1 MKNKVRLFWIT
12 TLVVIISLNFI
23 SCGPPRL
30 SGIVSIEG
38 DPRVGKTLT
47 ANIGS
52 LGGSGIITYQWLRD
66 GAIAVADTNEYTL
79 QPADRGSAITVT
91 VIRSDNS
98 GSVSSSPVTPWGYA
112 VGETGPGGGII
123 FYVDL
128 NGFTMT
134 DTGETAYY
142 LEAAPANM
150 ATTLRWSTTTN
161 WQNAPNVAGT
171 SQAIGTG
178 RHNTAL
184 ILAVDATAPAALAC
198 RNFSN
203 NGLSDWFLP
212 SRDELNQL
220 YRNRAAVGNL
230 GTGWFWSSSQ
240 DLSIYGWYQ
249 YFANGLQSIYYEYND
264 NNVRAVRA
272 F

>member
-1 MKNKVRLFWIT
+1 MNKIKMLGM
-12 TLVVIISLNFI
+12 VVIAVFMVTFI
-23 SCGPPRL
+23 SCSPPRL
-30 SGIVSIEG
+30 SGTVSIEG
-38 DPRVGKTLT
+38 DPMVGKTLT

-79 QPADRGSAITVT
+79 QSADIGSAITVT

-98 GSVSSSPVTPWGYA
+98 GSVSSSPVTPWGYT

-134 DTGETAYY
+134 DTGETAYF

-150 ATTLRWSTTTN
+150 TTALRWSATTN
-161 WQNAPNVAGT
+161 WQNPPNVAGT
-171 SQAIGTG
+171 SPAIGTG
-178 RHNTAL
+178 RHNTVL

-220 YRNRAAVGNL
+220 YRNRAVVGNL
-230 GTGWFWSSSQ
+230 GTDFFWSSSQ
-240 DLSIYGWYQ
+240 YDSRYAWYQ
-249 YFANGLQSIYYEYND
+249 DFVNGSQSGLTKGNYL
-264 NNVRAVRA
+264 NVRPVRA